1 MEEERLEDSQ
11 QQSFA
16 VTQEFSQLG
25 LWDRLLGKRHPI
37 SFDIEIT
44 ARCNN
49 NCRHCYINLP
59 VDDAEAKSR
68 ELSLAEIESIADQ
81 AVELGSLWCLISG
94 GEPLLRPDFPDIYMA
109 LRRKGLLVSI
119 FTNATII
126 SPQHIRLFQQ
136 APPRDLEVT
145 VYGVTEETYERVTRT
160 PGSFRNFMR
169 GLDRLTEAGIPMR
182 LKAMAMKSNAHELEK
197 IAAFCRQRT
206 KDYFRFDPQLHLRY
220 DRDSQRNN
228 EIRSERL
235 SPEEIVALEQSD
247 PERMKGLQKNC
258 EKLLNTP
265 MPPEG
270 YQAVFRCAAGGS
282 SFNVGYDGMFRICAS
297 LYAPGTTY
305 DLRQGTLAEAWQDF
319 VPSVRAIRSER
330 QAFLDGCHKCS
341 LAQLCYW
348 CPAHGYL
355 ESGELDGDTPY
366 FCAVAHARAA
376 MLGSSE

>member
-1 MEEERLEDSQ
+1 MEEERVEDSQ

-16 VTQEFSQLG
+16 ATQELSQLG

-81 AVELGSLWCLISG
+81 AIELGSLWCLISG
-94 GEPLLRPDFPDIYMA
+94 GEPLLRPDFPDIYTA

-145 VYGVTEETYERVTRT
+145 VYGVTEETYECVTRT

-169 GLDRLTEAGIPMR
+169 GLDRLSEAGIPMR

-220 DRDSQRNN
+220 DRDSQRN
-228 EIRSERL
+228 EGIRSERL

-247 PERMKGLQKNC
+247 TERMQGLQRNC
-258 EKLLNTP
+258 DKLLNAP
-265 MPPEG
+265 VPPAE

-297 LYAPGTTY
+297 MVAPETTY
-305 DLRQGTLAEAWQDF
+305 DLRQGTLAEAWRDF

-330 QAFLDGCHKCS
+330 QAFLDGCHKCP

-376 MLGSSE
+376 MLGSAE